1 MMFSAMNQAHLL
13 RIFVNKYALFL
24 VYMFVLGLLP
34 FYPKAQDTL
43 RGKASYYNDIFHG
56 KPTSTGELYDRD
68 SLTCACKNYPVG
80 SILRVTRED
89 NGLTTEVKVND
100 CGPHVKDRVIDLSRA
115 AAREIDLIRDG
126 VTVVIVELLVPGTG
140 KMPCRGSSPFPMPSP
155 GESGADSTSL
165 QPQADSMPEI
175 PEIVLPAVG
184 YMIQTGSYGNLNNA
198 LALQTR
204 LQNIGLSSAFIIKK
218 NNLYKVM
225 TGIYNDQNQAEA
237 DKQRLNTEFS
247 IQGII
252 INIQKW

>member
-1 MMFSAMNQAHLL
+1 MMFSAMNQAHFL
-13 RIFVNKYALFL
+13 RIFVDKYLRCVVCVFL
-24 VYMFVLGLLP
+24 LGLLP
-34 FYPKAQDTL
+34 ACLKAQDTL

-56 KPTSTGELYDRD
+56 KPTATGELYDRD
-68 SLTCACKNYPVG
+68 SFTCACKNYPVG

-89 NGLTTEVKVND
+89 NGLATEVKVND
-100 CGPHVKDRVIDLSRA
+100 CGPHVRDRVIDLSKA

-126 VTVVIVELLVPGTG
+126 ITVVIVELLVPGTG

-155 GESGADSTSL
+155 VESGADSTSL

-175 PEIVLPAVG
+175 PEIVLPEAG

-237 DKQRLNTEFS
+237 DKQRLNAEFS
-247 IQGII
+247 IPGII